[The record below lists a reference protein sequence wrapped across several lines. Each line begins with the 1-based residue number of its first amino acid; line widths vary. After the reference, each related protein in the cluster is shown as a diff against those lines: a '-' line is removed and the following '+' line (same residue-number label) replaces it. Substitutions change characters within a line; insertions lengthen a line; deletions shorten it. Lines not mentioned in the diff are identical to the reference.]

1 MYFDPM
7 YFIFLAPGL
16 LLTLW
21 ANFRVRGAF
30 AKYSE
35 VPNTDGLT
43 GAQVA
48 ARILAANGLSS
59 VGINRVKGE
68 LSDYYDP
75 RTRELFLSD
84 KVYDKK
90 TVAAMGVAAHEVG
103 HALQHAQAY
112 APLQLRSAI
121 VPAVSIGSNL
131 GFIVLF
137 AGLLLNMV
145 QIAWLGVALF
155 GLATL
160 FALVTLPVEFNASK
174 RAKEQ
179 LRSLAMVNE
188 SDARGVS
195 AVLSAAAWT
204 YIAGFATSLLTLLYY
219 VMLVSGMSRDDR

>member
-7 YFIFLAPGL
+7 YFVFLAPGL

-35 VPNTDGLT
+35 VQNSDGLT

-48 ARILAANGLSS
+48 ARILAANGLSN
-59 VGINRVKGE
+59 VGINRVRGE

-84 KVYDKK
+84 KVYDKR

-137 AGLLLNMV
+137 AGLLLNFV
-145 QIAWLGVALF
+145 QLAWVGVALF

-174 RAKEQ
+174 RAQEQ
-179 LRSLAMVNE
+179 LKNLAMVSQ

>member
-7 YFIFLAPGL
+7 YFVFLAPGL

-35 VPNTDGLT
+35 VQNSDGLT

-48 ARILAANGLSS
+48 ARILAANGLSN
-59 VGINRVKGE
+59 VGINRVRGE

-84 KVYDKK
+84 KVYDKS

-145 QIAWLGVALF
+145 QLAWVGVALF

-174 RAKEQ
+174 RAQEQ
-179 LRSLAMVNE
+179 LKNLAMVSQ

>member
-7 YFIFLAPGL
+7 YFVFLAPGL

-35 VPNTDGLT
+35 VQNSDGLT

-48 ARILAANGLSS
+48 ARILAANGLSN
-59 VGINRVKGE
+59 VGINRVRGE

-84 KVYDKK
+84 KVYDKR

-145 QIAWLGVALF
+145 QLAWVGVALF

-174 RAKEQ
+174 RAQEQ
-179 LRSLAMVNE
+179 LKNLAMVSQ